1 MGGCEWGFCTASLA
15 SEMKVPRTPQQKK
28 ALSLDRDRRN
38 SYGERGANSRF
49 AIARHKAKDLRR
61 IRRMENAPLA
71 SRTLT
76 VADDVLAEVQLR
88 TVSHPPRSWKK
99 SPDRS
104 LAKSIERK
112 LGHRAAIA
120 EAGGRRRARG

>member
-1 MGGCEWGFCTASLA
+1 
-15 SEMKVPRTPQQKK
+15 MKIPRTPQQKK
-28 ALSLDRDRRN
+28 ALSLERDRRN

-76 VADDVLAEVQLR
+76 VADDVLAEAQLR
-88 TVSHPPRSWKK
+88 TVSHPPRSWMK
-99 SPDRS
+99 SLDRS
-104 LAKSIERK
+104 LAQSIERK
-112 LGHRAAIA
+112 LGHRAAIT

>member
-1 MGGCEWGFCTASLA
+1 MS

-28 ALSLDRDRRN
+28 ALSLARDRRN

-61 IRRMENAPLA
+61 IRRLENAPLA

-76 VADDVLAEVQLR
+76 AADDVLAEVQLL

-99 SPDRS
+99 CPDRS
-104 LAKSIERK
+104 LANSIKGK
-112 LGHRAAIA
+112 LGRRAAIA
-120 EAGGRRRARG
+120 EAGGRRRTRG